1 MAQVPYSPVPDVA
14 PQNIPTPRLRVDA
27 PPAAFGTTIGQAI
40 EGLGS
45 TEAQVGNELWSR
57 AIAMQQLRNET
68 EATEK
73 SAQYIQASD
82 KLFTDFEGQK
92 RGLNAVAGEEE
103 HRKAQDALRQQ
114 MRSTVSNPMAQKMFD
129 SKTFGDFNRALFNG
143 ARHAAAENR
152 SAIANSYQSELDAA
166 TDTAINA
173 KTPEELRDK
182 LGRIDST
189 AGDLAGSAGL
199 ADDSRAQLA
208 FKYKS
213 RATANYIEGLSRR
226 DPVAARKMLDE
237 EIEGGRL
244 HGNDRDRIEAKVHS
258 QLMTTGTST
267 VVNQNEDAFRNPEGF
282 LAKRGSIRATGVDQ
296 QFGQNLVGAIKEYEA
311 ANPGKL
317 VHVESLV
324 RTTAEQAKIFSE
336 HVEMEGGLAAHPAA
350 MPGTS
355 RHEFGRAADVDKG
368 FADWLRQGD
377 NAKKYGLEFLPG
389 KTGVN
394 DPNHIQLAGDAPPR
408 RIKTLDINERGYV
421 EGAVGQLKTQLPN
434 APPEMIDRVRAQ
446 AQALYGRNVA
456 YDHQQEQVNRDT
468 ILANFDRDNPP
479 RTMGELLSDPKNYDA
494 WEQLD
499 QKDQDV
505 FVRRLRQQR
514 VTTNNTEWS
523 RLRGEALSQDDEV
536 RQKFLSED
544 ILHNDKLSPGSQRE
558 IMKLQDTVRKQ
569 AFVEPRVAHAES
581 QLLDAGIITDEDHKD
596 KNLMARL
603 RGTLWDQID
612 LYQKVREA
620 YPKPEE
626 IRQMGSRIMSNLARE
641 KTSEISWPLGLKPQT
656 VPNIRYYL
664 GFKGPRLIDTPIPTK
679 ASDEITE
686 QWSSSHGGI
695 PPTDEQIKRI
705 YIGQQYQELY
715 GKK

>member
-1 MAQVPYSPVPDVA
+1 VPSVPYSPVPDVA

-152 SAIANSYQSELDAA
+152 SAIANSYQSELDASV
-166 TDTAINA
+166 DTAINA

-182 LGRIDST
+182 LGRIDAT

-199 ADDSRAQLA
+199 AEDSRAQLA

-213 RATANYIEGLSRR
+213 RATTNYIEGLSRR

-244 HGNDRDRIEAKVHS
+244 HGADRDKVEAKVHS
-258 QLMTTGTST
+258 QLMSTGSSHF
-267 VVNQNEDAFRNPEGF
+267 VEQNEGDFRNPEGW
-282 LAKRGSIRATGVDQ
+282 LARRGNVRAQGVDQ
-296 QFGQNLVGAIKEYEA
+296 QFGQNMVAAGTAYEKET
-311 ANPGKL
+311 GKT

-324 RTTAEQAKIFSE
+324 RTTEEQARIRAE
-336 HVEMEGGLAAHPAA
+336 HEAMPGGVEAHPAA
-350 MPGTS
+350 QPGTS

-389 KTGVN
+389 KTGVV
-394 DPNHIQLAGDAPPR
+394 DPNHVQLSGDAPLR
-408 RIKTLDINERGYV
+408 RLKTYDINERDYV
-421 EGAVGQLKTQLPN
+421 NGALARLDAALPN
-434 APPEMIDRVRAQ
+434 APPEMKLRVEQGAT
-446 AQALYGRNVA
+446 ALYGRNA
-456 YDHQQEQVNRDT
+456 TYDRQQEQTNRDT
-468 ILANFDRDNPP
+468 ILGAFDQDNPP
-479 RTMGELLSDPKNYDA
+479 RTQTELLSDPKNQAA
-494 WEQLD
+494 WAQLD

-505 FVRRLRQQR
+505 FIRRLARQK
-514 VTTNNTEWS
+514 VTTDNTEWS

-536 RQKFLSED
+536 RQKFLNED
-544 ILHNDKLSPGSQRE
+544 VLHNDKLSHGSQRE

-581 QLLDAGIITDEDHKD
+581 QLLDAGIVTDEDHKD
-596 KNLMARL
+596 HALMARL

-626 IRQMGSRIMSNLARE
+626 IRQMGSRIMSNLAQE
-641 KTSEISWPLGLKPQT
+641 KTSEITWPIGLKPQT
-656 VPNIRYYL
+656 IPNISYYL
-664 GFKGPRLIDTPIPTK
+664 GFKGPRLIDTPVPTK

-686 QWSSSHGGI
+686 QWSSSHGGL

>member
-1 MAQVPYSPVPDVA
+1 MPAVPYSPVPDVA
-14 PQNIPTPRLRVDA
+14 PQNIPTPKLRVDT
-27 PPAAFGTTIGQAI
+27 PPAAFGANIAQAI
-40 EGLGS
+40 EHLGS
-45 TEAQVGNELWSR
+45 TEGQVGNELWSR

-213 RATANYIEGLSRR
+213 RATANYIEGLARR

-258 QLMTTGTST
+258 QLQTTGTAHF
-267 VVNQNEDAFRNPEGF
+267 VEQNENDFRNPEGW
-282 LAKRGSIRATGVDQ
+282 LARRGNVKAQGVDQ
-296 QFGQNLVGAIKEYEA
+296 QFGQNMVAAGTAYEKET
-311 ANPGKL
+311 GKT

-324 RTTAEQAKIFSE
+324 RTTEEQARIRAE
-336 HVEMEGGLAAHPAA
+336 HEAMPGGIEAHPAA
-350 MPGTS
+350 QPGTS

-389 KTGVN
+389 KTGVA
-394 DPNHIQLAGDAPPR
+394 DPNHVQLAGDAPLR
-408 RIKTLDINERGYV
+408 QLRTYDINERDYV
-421 EGAVGQLKTQLPN
+421 NGALARLDAALPN
-434 APPEMIDRVRAQ
+434 APPDMKFNVERGAKN
-446 AQALYGRNVA
+446 LYDRNVA
-456 YDHQQEQVNRDT
+456 YDHQQDT
-468 ILANFDRDNPP
+468 ANAETIREALQGDDPP
-479 RTMGELLSDPKNYDA
+479 RTLPDLLKLGPQYQNA
-494 WEQLD
+494 WNSLAG
-499 QKDQDV
+499 
-505 FVRRLRQQR
+505 
-514 VTTNNTEWS
+514 T
-523 RLRGEALSQDDEV
+523 
-536 RQKFLSED
+536 
-544 ILHNDKLSPGSQRE
+544 
-558 IMKLQDTVRKQ
+558 KLQDALLKQINRDFTTNQGFYHQQLGMSFSENTIPQFVSPENYELIQTTDQLSKAKKDELTKSIFAKRKQ
-569 AFVEPRVAHAES
+569 AEHDPTVANAWGRIRYTLPDEL
-581 QLLDAGIITDEDHKD
+581 QKGGPLQNQYKGALQAALATYKAVYEKPAGPKEIDEIGQRLTEEISREYPDKVPVPHTGFSATNIFGFGVGPSGRRFEVAPASADYDRIKKDYTAQFGVSPTD
-596 KNLMARL
+596 
-603 RGTLWDQID
+603 
-612 LYQKVREA
+612 QKVNQVFIAE
-620 YPKPEE
+620 
-626 IRQMGSRIMSNLARE
+626 Q
-641 KTSEISWPLGLKPQT
+641 
-656 VPNIRYYL
+656 
-664 GFKGPRLIDTPIPTK
+664 FKK
-679 ASDEITE
+679 
-686 QWSSSHGGI
+686 
-695 PPTDEQIKRI
+695 
-705 YIGQQYQELY
+705 LY
-715 GKK
+715 GNK

>member
-1 MAQVPYSPVPDVA
+1 MPAVPYSPVPDVA
-14 PQNIPTPRLRVDA
+14 PQNIPTPKLRVDT
-27 PPAAFGTTIGQAI
+27 PPAAFGANVAQAI
-40 EGLGS
+40 EHLGS
-45 TEAQVGNELWSR
+45 TEGQVGNELFAR
-57 AIAMQQLRNET
+57 ALAMQQLRNEA
-68 EATEK
+68 EATDAT
-73 SAQYIQASD
+73 SQAAMRSD
-82 KLFTDFEGQK
+82 KLFTDFESQK
-92 RGLNAVAGEEE
+92 RGLNAVNGEEA
-103 HRKAQDALRQQ
+103 HRKAQDDLRQEIRGS
-114 MRSTVSNPMAQKMFD
+114 MSNPMAQKMFD
-129 SKTFGDFNRALFNG
+129 SKSLGLFSRAMFNG

-152 SAIANSYQSELDAA
+152 SALNNSYQSEIQAA
-166 TDTAINA
+166 IDTAGNA
-173 KTPEELRDK
+173 KTPEELRLK
-182 LGRIDST
+182 LDQIDST
-189 AGDLAGSAGL
+189 TADFSAGGGL
-199 ADDSRAQLA
+199 DESSRKQLA
-208 FKYKS
+208 FKDKS
-213 RATANYIEGLSRR
+213 AATSRYIEGLARR
-226 DPVAARKMLDE
+226 DPVAARNKLDE
-237 EIEGGRL
+237 EIEAGRL

-258 QLMTTGTST
+258 QLMTTGAST
-267 VVNQNEDAFRNPEGF
+267 FVNQNEDAFRNPEGF

-296 QFGQNLVGAIKEYEA
+296 QFGQNLVSAIKDYEG

-317 VHVESLV
+317 AHVESLV
-324 RTTAEQAKIFSE
+324 RTTEEQARIRAE
-336 HVEMEGGLAAHPAA
+336 HEAMPGGVEAHPAA
-350 MPGTS
+350 QPGTS
-355 RHEFGRAADVDKG
+355 RHEFGRAADVDSS

-394 DPNHIQLAGDAPPR
+394 DPNHVQLAGDAPLKR
-408 RIKTLDINERGYV
+408 MRTYDINPRSYV
-421 EGAVGQLKTQLPN
+421 EGAVAQAKAQLPN
-434 APPEMIDRVRAQ
+434 APPEMLDRVRNEAT
-446 AQALYGRNVA
+446 ALYNRNVA
-456 YDHQQEQVNRDT
+456 YDRQQEQVNKDV
-468 ILANFDRDNPP
+468 ILSALDQDNPP
-479 RTMGELLSDPKNYDA
+479 RTTHELLSDPKNQAA

-514 VTTNNTEWS
+514 VITDNDEWA
-523 RLRGEALSQDDEV
+523 RLRGMSQSQDEDE
-536 RQKFLSED
+536 RQKFLKED
-544 ILHNDKLSPGSQRE
+544 VLHNDKLAPGHQRE

-581 QLLDAGIITDEDHKD
+581 QLLDAGIVTAEDHKD
-596 KNLMARL
+596 QALMARL

-626 IRQMGSRIMSNLARE
+626 IRQMGSRIMSNLASE
-641 KTSEISWPLGLKPQT
+641 KTSEITWPLGLKTQT
-656 VPNIRYYL
+656 VPNISYYL

>member
-1 MAQVPYSPVPDVA
+1 MPTVPQEALLPSVA
-14 PQNIPTPRLRVDA
+14 PQNIPTPRLRVDT
-27 PPAAFGTTIGQAI
+27 PGAAFGTNIAQAI
-40 EGLGS
+40 EHLGS
-45 TEAQVGNELWSR
+45 TEGQVGNELFSR
-57 AIAMQQLRNET
+57 AVAMQQLRNET

-73 SAQYIQASD
+73 SAQYIQQSD

-114 MRSTVSNPMAQKMFD
+114 MRSEVSNPMAQKMFD

-143 ARHAAAENR
+143 ARHAASENR

-182 LGRIDST
+182 LGKIDST
-189 AGDLAGSAGL
+189 VGDLAGSAGL

-244 HGNDRDRIEAKVHS
+244 HGSDRDRIEAKVHS
-258 QLMTTGTST
+258 QLMTTGSSHF
-267 VVNQNEDAFRNPEGF
+267 VEQNEGDFRNPEGW
-282 LAKRGSIRATGVDQ
+282 LARRGNVRAQGVDQ
-296 QFGQNLVGAIKEYEA
+296 QFGQNMVAAGTAYEKET
-311 ANPGKL
+311 GKT

-324 RTTAEQAKIFSE
+324 RTTEEQARIRAE
-336 HVEMEGGLAAHPAA
+336 HEAMPGGVEAHPAA
-350 MPGTS
+350 QPGTS

-394 DPNHIQLAGDAPPR
+394 DPNHVQLAGDAPMR
-408 RIKTLDINERGYV
+408 RLKTYDINERDYV
-421 EGAVGQLKTQLPN
+421 NGALARLDASLPN
-434 APPEMIDRVRAQ
+434 APPEMKLRVEQGAT
-446 AQALYGRNVA
+446 ALYNRNA
-456 YDHQQEQVNRDT
+456 TYDRQQEQTNRDT
-468 ILANFDRDNPP
+468 ILSAFDQDNPP
-479 RTMGELLSDPKNYDA
+479 RTQTELLSDPKAQAA
-494 WEQLD
+494 WAQLD
-499 QKDQDV
+499 QKDQDL
-505 FVRRLRQQR
+505 FIRRLARQK
-514 VTTNNTEWS
+514 VTTDNTEWS

-536 RQKFLSED
+536 RQKFLNED
-544 ILHNDKLSPGSQRE
+544 VLHNDKLSPGSQRE

-581 QLLDAGIITDEDHKD
+581 QLLDAGIVTAEDHKD
-596 KNLMARL
+596 KDLMARL

-626 IRQMGSRIMSNLARE
+626 IRQMGSRIMSNLAQE
-641 KTSEISWPLGLKPQT
+641 KTTEITWPLGLKPQT
-656 VPNIRYYL
+656 VPNISYYL
-664 GFKGPRLIDTPIPTK
+664 GFKGPRLIDTPVPTK

-686 QWSSSHGGI
+686 QWTAKNGGI